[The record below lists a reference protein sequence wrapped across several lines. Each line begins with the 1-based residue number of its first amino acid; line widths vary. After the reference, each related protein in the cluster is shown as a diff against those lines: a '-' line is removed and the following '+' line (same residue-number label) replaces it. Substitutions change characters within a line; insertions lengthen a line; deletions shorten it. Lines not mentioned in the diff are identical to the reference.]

1 MCRWELRAEAYVCV
15 DHLPPGLSTCSW
27 VTSVVLGSSV
37 KGIFQPRI
45 LELLCPPPGDLPDSG
60 IKPAPL
66 ALEAD
71 SLLLSHQGSPGLAQ

>member
-1 MCRWELRAEAYVCV
+1 MCFRAEVYVCA

-27 VTSVVLGSSV
+27 VTSVVSGSSV
-37 KGIFQPRI
+37 NGIFQPRI

-60 IKPAPL
+60 IKPASL

-71 SLLLSHQGSPGLAQ
+71 SFLLSHQGSPGLAQ